1 MNFEKY
7 TMTYESSN
15 GTVMTREF
23 KSEDLYEVAHH
34 ILQFVRGAG
43 FDYVDM
49 LEFSTPNGYIY
60 RAEVLDD

>member
-1 MNFEKY
+1 MDLEKY
-7 TMTYESSN
+7 TFTYEWN
-15 GTVMTREF
+15 GTTVVREF
-23 KSEDLYEVAHH
+23 EAEDLHELPYH
-34 ILQFVRGAG
+34 ILQFTRSAG

>member
-1 MNFEKY
+1 MDPEKY
-7 TMTYESSN
+7 TLTYERK
-15 GTVMTREF
+15 GTTIVREF
-23 KSEDLYEVAHH
+23 EAEDLHELAYN
-34 ILQFVRGAG
+34 ILQFTRSAG